1 MKNIIDEI
9 KKVIETGI
17 LPDGDHV
24 NIPTQMWLQCL
35 LDSDNFETNF
45 IPFSVV
51 ETLIKKLQLGRN
63 WCGICDSPDHECG
76 CSINVHERYRLE
88 LIEEFDSLRGIN
100 YFEGKNEPDSIHS

>member
-1 MKNIIDEI
+1 MNIIDEI

-24 NIPTQMWLQCL
+24 NIPTQMWLEDL
-35 LDSDNFETNF
+35 ILNKDVV
-45 IPFSVV
+45 PFSVV

-76 CSINVHERYRLE
+76 CSINVNERYRHE
-88 LIEEFDSLRGIN
+88 LIKEFELFRG
-100 YFEGKNEPDSIHS
+100 KK